1 MIVPTLPNADS
12 LDHAAAA
19 SACCFRPASTTNIYT
34 VSAAAAV
41 RRYHRRHSVPRLCR
55 HCTDRLES
63 LLQRE
68 ITEIDSQVSTSCC
81 TYSTSTNNFW
91 SYYCYSAAAAISSW
105 YFSII
110 SWFLN
115 CGLSIQNGPV
125 FQMQD
130 FKSELHS
137 SDGYLLRCNTLSP
150 DFISVHQWYTD
161 KKRHQP
167 TLSGGGQAGR
177 GAACCTLNPF
187 L

>member
-1 MIVPTLPNADS
+1 MILPTLPNADS

-34 VSAAAAV
+34 VSAAAAAV
-41 RRYHRRHSVPRLCR
+41 RRYHRRHSVPRLCCR
-55 HCTDRLES
+55 YTDRLES

-91 SYYCYSAAAAISSW
+91 SYYCYSAAAISSW

-161 KKRHQP
+161 KKRHQ
-167 TLSGGGQAGR
+167 S
-177 GAACCTLNPF
+177 
-187 L
+187 